1 MARASLEIYCNSRRK
16 VFPTFSTGLTFFH
29 CLASN
34 EPSIRLDF
42 GWQSTND
49 CCRHNAELEM
59 TVRLSQ
65 QLEQVQSELARKLA
79 EAERI
84 GDCLVELGMR
94 LQQEPWKWSLGWAEN
109 TFPVPNS
116 NSPLDGEIVESL
128 DRNRLEWLLEDI
140 RILKRREAELKRL
153 DAA

>member
-1 MARASLEIYCNSRRK
+1 
-16 VFPTFSTGLTFFH
+16 
-29 CLASN
+29 
-34 EPSIRLDF
+34 
-42 GWQSTND
+42 
-49 CCRHNAELEM
+49 M

-116 NSPLDGEIVESL
+116 ISLLDDEIVESL
-128 DRNRLEWLLEDI
+128 DHNRLEWLLEDI